1 MRNRTVYIVMRHIYY
16 YGMLKGSTRN
26 RKTELKRMSE
36 EASPVS
42 RLEELD
48 AALVEVKARINEL
61 NHASI
66 LTTRDLEVSESAI
79 DRVRSKV
86 DARMRYFR
94 EVSQKRASAEE
105 RRAVKVAIDQM
116 STEELAAI
124 RAHLRGAS
132 DE

>member
-1 MRNRTVYIVMRHIYY
+1 MT
-16 YGMLKGSTRN
+16 
-26 RKTELKRMSE
+26 E
-36 EASPVS
+36 EANPIS

-48 AALVEVKARINEL
+48 ATLVEVKARINDL
-61 NHASI
+61 NNASI

-79 DRVRSKV
+79 DRVRSKL

-105 RRAVKVAIDQM
+105 RRAVKAAIDQM
-116 STEELAAI
+116 SAEELAAI
-124 RAHLRGAS
+124 RAHIRGKS

>member
-1 MRNRTVYIVMRHIYY
+1 MRHIYY

-36 EASPVS
+36 DTNPIN

-48 AALVEVKARINEL
+48 TALVEVKARINEL

-79 DRVRSKV
+79 D
-86 DARMRYFR
+86 
-94 EVSQKRASAEE
+94 
-105 RRAVKVAIDQM
+105 QM

-124 RAHLRGAS
+124 RAHIRGKS

>member
-1 MRNRTVYIVMRHIYY
+1 
-16 YGMLKGSTRN
+16 
-26 RKTELKRMSE
+26 MSE
-36 EASPVS
+36 EANPIS

-48 AALVEVKARINEL
+48 TVLVEVKARLNEL
-61 NHASI
+61 HHDSI

-105 RRAVKVAIDQM
+105 RRAVKAAIDQM
-116 STEELAAI
+116 SAEELAAL
-124 RAHLRGAS
+124 RAHLNK
-132 DE
+132 EE

>member
-1 MRNRTVYIVMRHIYY
+1 
-16 YGMLKGSTRN
+16 
-26 RKTELKRMSE
+26 MSE
-36 EASPVS
+36 ETNPIS

-48 AALVEVKARINEL
+48 AALVEVKARIGEL

-105 RRAVKVAIDQM
+105 RRAVKAAIDQM
-116 STEELAAI
+116 SAEELAAI
-124 RAHLRGAS
+124 RAHIRGTS
-132 DE
+132 NE

>member
-1 MRNRTVYIVMRHIYY
+1 
-16 YGMLKGSTRN
+16 
-26 RKTELKRMSE
+26 MSE
-36 EASPVS
+36 EAHPVN

-48 AALVEVKARINEL
+48 ATLVEVKARLNEL
-61 NHASI
+61 NQASV

-79 DRVRSKV
+79 DRVRSKL

-94 EVSQKRASAEE
+94 EVSQKRASADE
-105 RRAVKVAIDQM
+105 RRAVKAAIDKM
-116 STEELAAI
+116 SAEELAAV

>member
-1 MRNRTVYIVMRHIYY
+1 
-16 YGMLKGSTRN
+16 
-26 RKTELKRMSE
+26 MSE
-36 EASPVS
+36 EANPIS

-48 AALVEVKARINEL
+48 ASLVEVKARINEL
-61 NHASI
+61 NSASI

-79 DRVRSKV
+79 DRVRSKL

-105 RRAVKVAIDQM
+105 RRAVKAAIDQM
-116 STEELAAI
+116 SAEELAAV
-124 RAHLRGAS
+124 RAHIRGAS

>member
-1 MRNRTVYIVMRHIYY
+1 
-16 YGMLKGSTRN
+16 
-26 RKTELKRMSE
+26 MSE
-36 EASPVS
+36 EANPIN

-48 AALVEVKARINEL
+48 TALVEVKARINEL

-105 RRAVKVAIDQM
+105 RRAVKAAIDQM

-124 RAHLRGAS
+124 RAQIRGKS

>member
-1 MRNRTVYIVMRHIYY
+1 
-16 YGMLKGSTRN
+16 
-26 RKTELKRMSE
+26 MSE
-36 EASPVS
+36 EANPIS

-48 AALVEVKARINEL
+48 SVLVEVKARINEL

-79 DRVRSKV
+79 DRVRSKL

-105 RRAVKVAIDQM
+105 RRAVKAAIDQM
-116 STEELAAI
+116 SAEELAAI
-124 RAHLRGAS
+124 RAHIRGKS

>member
-1 MRNRTVYIVMRHIYY
+1 MRNRTVYIVMRRIYY
-16 YGMLKGSTRN
+16 YGTLKGSARD

-36 EASPVS
+36 EANPIS

-48 AALVEVKARINEL
+48 ASLVEVKARINEL
-61 NHASI
+61 NSASI

-79 DRVRSKV
+79 DRVRSKL

-105 RRAVKVAIDQM
+105 RRAVKAAIDQM
-116 STEELAAI
+116 SAEELAAI
-124 RAHLRGAS
+124 RAHVLGAS

>member
-1 MRNRTVYIVMRHIYY
+1 
-16 YGMLKGSTRN
+16 
-26 RKTELKRMSE
+26 MSE
-36 EASPVS
+36 EAKPIS

-48 AALVEVKARINEL
+48 ATLVEVKARIAEL

-79 DRVRSKV
+79 DRVRSKL

-94 EVSQKRASAEE
+94 EASQKRASAEE
-105 RRAVKVAIDQM
+105 RRAIDQM

>member
-16 YGMLKGSTRN
+16 YGTLKGGARN

-94 EVSQKRASAEE
+94 EVSQKRASADE
-105 RRAVKVAIDQM
+105 RRAVKAAIDQM

-124 RAHLRGAS
+124 RAQIRGKS

>member
-1 MRNRTVYIVMRHIYY
+1 MT
-16 YGMLKGSTRN
+16 
-26 RKTELKRMSE
+26 E
-36 EASPVS
+36 EANPIS

-48 AALVEVKARINEL
+48 ATLVEVKARINDL
-61 NHASI
+61 NNASI

-105 RRAVKVAIDQM
+105 RRAVKAAIDKM
-116 STEELAAI
+116 SAEELAAI
-124 RAHLRGAS
+124 RAHIRGTS
-132 DE
+132 DA

>member
-1 MRNRTVYIVMRHIYY
+1 
-16 YGMLKGSTRN
+16 
-26 RKTELKRMSE
+26 MSE
-36 EASPVS
+36 EAHPIS

-48 AALVEVKARINEL
+48 TTLVEVKARINEL
-61 NHASI
+61 HRDSL

-79 DRVRSKV
+79 DRVRSKL

-105 RRAVKVAIDQM
+105 RRAVKAAIDQM
-116 STEELAAI
+116 SAEELAAI
-124 RAHLRGAS
+124 RAHIRGAS

>member
-1 MRNRTVYIVMRHIYY
+1 MRHIYY
-16 YGMLKGSTRN
+16 YGMLKGSARN
-26 RKTELKRMSE
+26 QKTELKRMSE
-36 EASPVS
+36 EANPIN

-48 AALVEVKARINEL
+48 TALVEVKARINEL

-94 EVSQKRASAEE
+94 EVSQKRASADE
-105 RRAVKVAIDQM
+105 RRAVKAAIDQM

-124 RAHLRGAS
+124 RAQIRGKS

>member
-1 MRNRTVYIVMRHIYY
+1 
-16 YGMLKGSTRN
+16 
-26 RKTELKRMSE
+26 MSE
-36 EASPVS
+36 EANPIS

-48 AALVEVKARINEL
+48 ASLVEVKARINEL
-61 NHASI
+61 NSASI

-79 DRVRSKV
+79 DRVRSKL

-105 RRAVKVAIDQM
+105 RRAVKAAIDQM
-116 STEELAAI
+116 SAEELAAI
-124 RAHLRGAS
+124 RAHVLGAS

>member
-1 MRNRTVYIVMRHIYY
+1 
-16 YGMLKGSTRN
+16 
-26 RKTELKRMSE
+26 MSE
-36 EASPVS
+36 EANPIS

-48 AALVEVKARINEL
+48 SVLVEVKARINEL

-79 DRVRSKV
+79 DRVRSKL

-94 EVSQKRASAEE
+94 QASQKRASAEE
-105 RRAVKVAIDQM
+105 RRAVKAAIDKM
-116 STEELAAI
+116 SAEELAAI
-124 RAHLRGAS
+124 RAHIRGKS

>member
-1 MRNRTVYIVMRHIYY
+1 
-16 YGMLKGSTRN
+16 
-26 RKTELKRMSE
+26 MSE
-36 EASPVS
+36 EANPIS

-48 AALVEVKARINEL
+48 TALVEVKARLNEL

-66 LTTRDLEVSESAI
+66 LTSRDLEVSVSAI
-79 DRVRSKV
+79 DRVRSKL

-94 EVSQKRASAEE
+94 EVSQKRASDDE
-105 RRAVKVAIDQM
+105 RRAVKAAIDKM
-116 STEELAAI
+116 SAEELAAV

>member
-1 MRNRTVYIVMRHIYY
+1 
-16 YGMLKGSTRN
+16 
-26 RKTELKRMSE
+26 MSE
-36 EASPVS
+36 EANPIS

-48 AALVEVKARINEL
+48 ATLVEVKARIAEL

-79 DRVRSKV
+79 DRVRSKL

-105 RRAVKVAIDQM
+105 RRAVKAAIDQM
-116 STEELAAI
+116 STEELAAT
-124 RAHLRGAS
+124 RAHIWGTS